1 MLLHRSVGISVV
13 AIVQLIAF
21 PTPLVAKSASHNDVT
36 RINAALKKNPLDPRL
51 NYLAGLAYEVSSIMG
66 TDQREM
72 AKVGYL
78 IALKSDPAYWPAHVQ
93 LGLMAMDDRDAIT
106 AQEHFSAAAAIK
118 PDEPVIL
125 YALARAAFCA
135 GDLLLA
141 QKSWSRAMELHEPQ
155 SFHELTTGAAI
166 ERQKGQIDAANI
178 YVAKIK
184 QLGRTVPRM
193 ALQASGTTI
202 TADAAGDPNNA
213 SAGADEKMGMVDL
226 IILRRDE
233 IQSTSSGINLLDA
246 LTLQFGSNLVNST
259 WRSSRDRLSGTV
271 ASSTLDVER
280 QLSVTVPSVTYSLN
294 VANAAGGKSTI
305 QAQQAVLIY
314 DGEKSNV
321 QIGSTLTFAA
331 NGNLSSSVETMQD
344 GLTLNIGSQFIDKD
358 RVKLAIDASLEDF
371 IPGAGPGSFKES
383 VQKERT
389 VTSVTA
395 TMRFGETILISSGE
409 QSTNSRAENKT
420 PLLGSLPV
428 LNKLFSSRGKM
439 TSDVSVIVL
448 LTLRPRG
455 SQALPHANLA
465 DRRLF
470 ENMRKRL
477 LDQLGTGGE
486 DPALH
491 LFHPEKGNL
500 SYTLENPARA
510 GDKAYL
516 QRAGV
521 TESAPF

>member
-1 MLLHRSVGISVV
+1 MPLAAKPV
-13 AIVQLIAF
+13 AA
-21 PTPLVAKSASHNDVT
+21 NDIT
-36 RINAALKKNPLDPRL
+36 KINEALKRAPLDPRL
-51 NYLAGLAYEVSSIMG
+51 NYLAGLAYESSSVMG
-66 TDQREM
+66 TDKREM

-78 IALKSDPAYWPAHVQ
+78 MALKGDPSFWPAHVQ
-93 LGLMAMDDRDAIT
+93 LGFMAMDDRDAVT

-118 PDEPVIL
+118 ADDPLIL

-141 QKSWSRAMELHEPQ
+141 QKSWQRALDLREPQ
-155 SFHELTTGAAI
+155 SFDELTTGAAI
-166 ERQKGQIDAANI
+166 ERQKGQVDAANM
-178 YVAKIK
+178 YVTKIK
-184 QLGRTVPRM
+184 QMGRTVPRM
-193 ALQASGTTI
+193 ALQTAGTPI
-202 TADAAGDPNNA
+202 TADPNGDG
-213 SAGADEKMGMVDL
+213 SAQDAQSDDKMGMVDL

-259 WRSSRDRLSGTV
+259 WRSSRDRLSDTV
-271 ASSTLDVER
+271 TSSTLDAER

-294 VANAAGGKSTI
+294 VANSTGGKSTI

-344 GLTLNIGSQFIDKD
+344 GLTLNIGSKFIDQD

-395 TMRFGETILISSGE
+395 TLKFGETILISSGE
-409 QSTNSRAENKT
+409 QSTNSRAEDKT
-420 PLLGSLPV
+420 PLLGSVPILS
-428 LNKLFSSRGKM
+428 KLFSSRGKT

-455 SQALPHANLA
+455 SQTLPHANLA
-465 DRRLF
+465 DRKLF

-477 LDQLGTGGE
+477 LDQLDTGGE
-486 DPALH
+486 DPAQH
-491 LFHPEKGNL
+491 LFHPEQGNL

-521 TESAPF
+521 SGGF

>member
-1 MLLHRSVGISVV
+1 MISRVFLGASAIIV
-13 AIVQLIAF
+13 AQSLAP
-21 PTPLVAKSASHNDVT
+21 PTPLIAKTTENNNIT
-36 RINAALKKNPLDPRL
+36 KINAALKKNPLDPRL
-51 NYLAGLAYEVSSIMG
+51 NYLAGLAYESSSVMG

-78 IALKSDPAYWPAHVQ
+78 MALKSDPAFWPAHVQ
-93 LGLMAMDDRDAIT
+93 LGLMAMDDRDAIA

-141 QKSWSRAMELHEPQ
+141 QKSWLRATELREPQ
-155 SFHELTTGAAI
+155 SYDELTTGAAI
-166 ERQKGQIDAANI
+166 ERQKGQVDAANI
-178 YVAKIK
+178 YVGKIK

-193 ALQASGTTI
+193 ALQASGAPI
-202 TADAAGDPNNA
+202 PPDTASDPN
-213 SAGADEKMGMVDL
+213 SAGAGGDDKMGMVDL

-259 WRSSRDRLSGTV
+259 WRSSRDRLTDTV
-271 ASSTLDVER
+271 TSSTLDAER

-294 VANAAGGKSTI
+294 VANATGGKSTI

-344 GLTLNIGSQFIDKD
+344 GLTLNIGSKFIDQD

-428 LNKLFSSRGKM
+428 LNKLFSSRGRT

-455 SQALPHANLA
+455 SHALPHANLA

-477 LDQLGTGGE
+477 LDQLDTGGE
-486 DPALH
+486 EPALH
-491 LFHPEKGNL
+491 LFHPEQGNL
-500 SYTLENPARA
+500 SFTLENPARA

-521 TESAPF
+521 IGSF